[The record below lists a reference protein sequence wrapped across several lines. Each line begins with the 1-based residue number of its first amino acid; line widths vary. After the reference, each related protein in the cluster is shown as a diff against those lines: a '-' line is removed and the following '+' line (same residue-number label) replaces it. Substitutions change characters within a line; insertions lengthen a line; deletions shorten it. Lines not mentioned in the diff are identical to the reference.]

1 MAPVTAYP
9 VGTSLGGRLASRTL
23 GFGPRNGGANPS
35 PPASKAGLS
44 DRIVREHVFVS
55 RIRELAPID
64 ADDLHWLAGLLEGE
78 GSFLAGPPSA
88 PRSPALQVAMA
99 DRDVVERAGN
109 LLGVAVMVVPSR
121 REGWRTAYSV
131 RVRGAPAVLWME
143 RLKPL
148 MGDRRQAQI
157 DRAIASWGPDP
168 RALLNDE
175 RAAEALGRLARRESV
190 RQVAE
195 RFGTSIWCIYDL
207 RLGRTHAH
215 LPRPA

>member
-1 MAPVTAYP
+1 MFV
-9 VGTSLGGRLASRTL
+9 
-23 GFGPRNGGANPS
+23 PRP
-35 PPASKAGLS
+35 
-44 DRIVREHVFVS
+44 
-55 RIRELAPID
+55 RELEPIEES
-64 ADDLHWLAGLLEGE
+64 DLHWLAGLLEGE

-88 PRSPALQVAMA
+88 PRSPAVQVAMA
-99 DRDVVERAGN
+99 DRDVVERAGG

-143 RLKPL
+143 RLRPL
-148 MGDRRQAQI
+148 MGTRRKAQI

-168 RALLNDE
+168 RQLLNDE
-175 RAAEALGRLARRESV
+175 RAAAALARLAAGESV

-195 RFGTSIWCIYDL
+195 RFGTSVWCIYDL

-215 LPRPA
+215 LSRPA